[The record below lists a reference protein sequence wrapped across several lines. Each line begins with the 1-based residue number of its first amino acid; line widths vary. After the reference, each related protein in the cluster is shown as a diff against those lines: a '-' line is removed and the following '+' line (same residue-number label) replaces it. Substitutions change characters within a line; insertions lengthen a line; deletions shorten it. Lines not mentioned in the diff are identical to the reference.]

1 MERTRP
7 RREGPARAIL
17 ATVAGSEFA
26 DPIERGR
33 AQVALMLGDYP
44 ASMTLDAIIGD
55 SWLPPATPP
64 LDLAGIVKAMGCL
77 A

>member
-1 MERTRP
+1 MP
-7 RREGPARAIL
+7 SAPDCPAAAIL
-17 ATVAGSEFA
+17 RTIANSEFA

-55 SWLPPATPP
+55 SWLPPAAPP
-64 LDLAGIVKAMGCL
+64 LDLLEVVLAMARL
-77 A
+77 PTP